1 MIAENL
7 LATPSFMPHG
17 TCYLWKPGLV
27 GLHLISNAMI
37 AISYFSIP
45 ITLVYVLRQR
55 SDLPFHRLF
64 FLVAA
69 FIVFCGLGHGMDIW
83 TLWHPNYWVAGIIRA
98 ITAMVSLITAIA
110 AIDLVPQILTLP
122 SPTQLQ
128 EVNQKLTAEIQE
140 RQAVE
145 QDLRQSEERWQLILQ
160 GTGDGI
166 FDWNVVTGEA
176 FMSKVLKE
184 SLGYRETEVENHVR
198 AWEALLHPDDIE
210 PTQNAIQAHFNHQ
223 TPQYRVE
230 YRLRCADG
238 SYQWTLARGKA
249 QWDESGKPIRMV
261 GSHQDISD
269 RKQIETDL
277 RESEARYRLLADHSS
292 DLISTHTPE
301 GIFRYA
307 SPASRRLLGY
317 EPQDLIGRSLYDFLH
332 PDDAASLQN
341 TYTLV
346 GQWPR
351 EFTHS
356 YRIRHQDGSYIWLES
371 TCQMIQP
378 PQADP
383 ILLSVARNITPRK
396 QIEAEITQL
405 NQELEQRVERRT
417 AELQQAN
424 QLKDELLHREQQAR
438 SQAEAAEAEIKIY
451 QDIVKN
457 IPIGMLVWH
466 LEDLNDIAS
475 FRLVRSNP
483 AANQL
488 LGIDLQAEVGQQIVE
503 CFPNVLETTLPV
515 MQQYFEVVRSQQA
528 IAIDQ
533 VCYGDARICET
544 LFSVRAFPLPGQR
557 LGVAFE
563 NITERKR
570 IETALA
576 ESERLYRSVLNS
588 VQEVIFQ
595 TDLEGHWT
603 FLSPAWA
610 DITEYS
616 IAESLYQPWTNY
628 IYLDD
633 HPQECLQKFQ
643 NLING
648 IQTSYVL
655 EFRSPT
661 KGGNF
666 RWLEMDIQL
675 NCNAEG
681 EIIGSYG
688 TINDITPRKQTE
700 AVLAARAH
708 EMAQLNAILLA
719 TTAQLEKRNQELD
732 QFAYVASHDLKAPL
746 RAIANL
752 SEWLE
757 EDLEDKLDE
766 DTQHQM
772 NLLRGRVHRMENLI
786 NGLLQY
792 SRVGR
797 VEANKEHISVGQ
809 LLEEVI
815 DLLDFPSE
823 FTLEIQAEMPT
834 LTTERLAL
842 QQVFSNLISN
852 AIKHHD
858 RPDGRITI
866 SVQEQGKFYQFAV
879 TDDGPGIAPEYQ
891 EKVFAIFQTLKARD
905 QAENTG
911 IGLAIVKKIVE
922 TYHGKIQLSSQVGVG
937 STFQFTW
944 PKRAE

>member
-7 LATPSFMPHG
+7 LAATSFMPHG

-27 GLHLISNAMI
+27 GLHLISNAII
-37 AISYFSIP
+37 ALSYFSIP
-45 ITLVYVLRQR
+45 VTLVYVLRQR
-55 SDLPFHRLF
+55 SDLPFHSLL
-64 FLVAA
+64 FLVAG
-69 FIVFCGLGHGMDIW
+69 FIVFCGLSHGMDIW
-83 TLWHPNYWVAGIIRA
+83 TLWHPNYWVAGILRA
-98 ITAMVSLITAIA
+98 ITAIISFITAIA
-110 AIDLVPQILTLP
+110 AIDLIPEILALP

-128 EVNQKLTAEIQE
+128 QINQRLTAEIQE
-140 RQAVE
+140 RLAIE
-145 QDLRQSEERWQLILQ
+145 QNLRQSEERWQLVLQ

-166 FDWNVVTGEA
+166 FDWNIVTGEA
-176 FMSKVLKE
+176 FMSRVLKE
-184 SLGYRETEVENHVR
+184 ILGYRETEVENHIQ
-198 AWEALLHPDDIE
+198 AWQALLHPDDVE
-210 PTQNAIQAHFNHQ
+210 PTQNAIQAHFSHQ
-223 TPQYRVE
+223 TPQYTAE

-238 SYQWTLARGKA
+238 SYKWTLARGIA

-269 RKQIETDL
+269 RKQAETAL
-277 RESEARYRLLADHSS
+277 RESEARYRLLADHST

-307 SPASRRLLGY
+307 SPACRRLLGY
-317 EPQDLIGRSLYDFLH
+317 EPQDLIGHSLYDVLH
-332 PDDAASLQN
+332 PDDAASLRK
-341 TYTLV
+341 TYALV
-346 GQWPR
+346 GQWPQQ
-351 EFTHS
+351 FTHS
-356 YRIRHQDGSYIWLES
+356 YRLRCQDGSYVWLES
-371 TCQMIQP
+371 TCQMIQSL
-378 PQADP
+378 AAEP
-383 ILLSVARNITPRK
+383 ILLSVARDITPRK

-405 NQELEQRVERRT
+405 NQELEQRVQRRT
-417 AELQQAN
+417 AELQQAS
-424 QLKDELLHREQQAR
+424 QLKEELLHREQRAR

-457 IPIGMLVWH
+457 IPIGMVVWH

-475 FRLVRSNP
+475 FRLVQANP

-488 LGIDLQAEVGQQIVE
+488 LGIDLQPEIGQRMVE
-503 CFPNVLETTLPV
+503 CFPRILETTLPIV
-515 MQQYFEVVRSQQA
+515 EQYLEVVRSQQA
-528 IAIDQ
+528 VAFDQ
-533 VCYGDARICET
+533 VCYGDQRICET
-544 LFSVRAFPLPGQR
+544 LFSVKAFPLPGQC

-576 ESERLYRSVLNS
+576 ESERLYRSVVNS

-595 TDLEGHWT
+595 TDTEGRWI
-603 FLSPAWA
+603 FLSHAWTE
-610 DITEYS
+610 ITEYS
-616 IAESLYQPWTNY
+616 IAESLHQPWKNY

-633 HPQECLQKFQ
+633 HPQECAQQFQ
-643 NLING
+643 HLISG
-648 IQTSYVL
+648 EEDCCVF
-655 EFRSPT
+655 EFRCPT
-661 KGGNF
+661 KSGNF
-666 RWLEMDIQL
+666 RWLEMEIQV

-681 EIIGSYG
+681 EILGSYG
-688 TINDITPRKQTE
+688 TINDITQRKQTE
-700 AVLAARAH
+700 AILEARAL
-708 EMAQLNAILLA
+708 EMAKLNAILLT
-719 TTAQLEKRNQELD
+719 TTAKLEKRNQELD

-766 DTQHQM
+766 DTRHQM
-772 NLLRGRVHRMENLI
+772 TLLRGRVHRMENLI

-797 VEANKEHISVGQ
+797 MKRDTEEICVDQ
-809 LLEEVI
+809 LLGEVI
-815 DLLDFPSE
+815 DSLGFPSE
-823 FTLEIQAEMPT
+823 FTLELPAEMPA
-834 LTTERLAL
+834 LTTERLPL

-866 SVQEQGKFYQFAV
+866 SVEDQGKFYQFAV

-922 TYHGKIQLSSQVGVG
+922 THRGKIQLSSQVGVG